1 MKISTLPLEMIKPG
15 NAGEAKKEPSADQK
29 SFAGILTDALGEV
42 NALQNQSA
50 LMKQQL
56 VAGQIT
62 DVHQVTLAA
71 EKAGIAFQLTMQIRN
86 KVVEAY
92 QEIMRM
98 QV

>member
-1 MKISTLPLEMIKPG
+1 MKITTLPLDMIKSSSI
-15 NAGEAKKEPSADQK
+15 GETQKNSSPDEK
-29 SFAGILTDALGEV
+29 SFAGVLMDAVNEV
-42 NALQNQSA
+42 NSLQNESA
-50 LMKQQL
+50 VMKQQL
-56 VAGQIT
+56 VAGQIS

-71 EKAGIAFQLTMQIRN
+71 EKASIAFQLTMQIRN